1 MNLHLACSMKIYQKE
16 AIKSRKTERMLGAE
30 ENLKEMIFKFSEKLP
45 LLDKMES
52 AHSTLPLLLITVK
65 SLWMKYTR
73 QLSEDGEK
81 ERKEGRLGT
90 TESEKSP
97 VWDADFF
104 FLFVACLL
112 YVQWAQ
118 TTTKQKQKPQ
128 GKPIFSSV
136 KGLGKGWLC
145 RMQPI

>member
-1 MNLHLACSMKIYQKE
+1 
-16 AIKSRKTERMLGAE
+16 MLGAE

-97 VWDADFF
+97 V
-104 FLFVACLL
+104 
-112 YVQWAQ
+112 
-118 TTTKQKQKPQ
+118 
-128 GKPIFSSV
+128 
-136 KGLGKGWLC
+136 
-145 RMQPI
+145 